1 MAQET
6 TPPQVAATATL
17 TTDDLGGRL
26 TLLGTFGSHTN
37 RQALLKLRGGK
48 TATVSHGDRVNGQTV
63 VAIEE
68 GRTFIGSEID
78 PHWVEY
84 ANGQIAGATAGAP
97 APAKRRTLPAEAPA
111 GAAKQLSLF

>member
-68 GRTFIGSEID
+68 GR
-78 PHWVEY
+78 
-84 ANGQIAGATAGAP
+84 IALA
-97 APAKRRTLPAEAPA
+97 RND
-111 GAAKQLSLF
+111 AADWLEMPEPNS

>member
-17 TTDDLGGRL
+17 TTNDLGGRL
-26 TLLGTFGSHTN
+26 TLLGTFGRQTN

-48 TATVSHGDRVNGQTV
+48 TTTVSHGDRVNGQTV

-68 GRTFIGSEID
+68 GR
-78 PHWVEY
+78 V
-84 ANGQIAGATAGAP
+84 ALARN
-97 APAKRRTLPAEAPA
+97 
-111 GAAKQLSLF
+111 GAADWLEMPEPNS

>member
-68 GRTFIGSEID
+68 GRVALARNS
-78 PHWVEY
+78 
-84 ANGQIAGATAGAP
+84 
-97 APAKRRTLPAEAPA
+97 
-111 GAAKQLSLF
+111 AADWLEMPEPNS

>member
-68 GRTFIGSEID
+68 GR
-78 PHWVEY
+78 V
-84 ANGQIAGATAGAP
+84 ALARN
-97 APAKRRTLPAEAPA
+97 
-111 GAAKQLSLF
+111 GAADWLEMPEPNS

>member
-17 TTDDLGGRL
+17 TTNDLGGRL

-48 TATVSHGDRVNGQTV
+48 TTTVSHGDRVNGQTV

-68 GRTFIGSEID
+68 GR
-78 PHWVEY
+78 V
-84 ANGQIAGATAGAP
+84 ALARN
-97 APAKRRTLPAEAPA
+97 
-111 GAAKQLSLF
+111 GAADWLEMPEPNS